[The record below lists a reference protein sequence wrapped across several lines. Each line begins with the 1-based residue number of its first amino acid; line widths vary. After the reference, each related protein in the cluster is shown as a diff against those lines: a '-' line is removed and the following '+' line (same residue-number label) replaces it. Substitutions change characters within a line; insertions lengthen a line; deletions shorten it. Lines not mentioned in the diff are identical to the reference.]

1 MRNRLLLIVMIISL
15 FGCSKLPT
23 LDIYSIEMPIIKS
36 KQQSKYKNKT
46 VKIAYPKSLKDTITQ
61 NMDFTYSSSERGSYQ
76 NSQWSNNLAKLLQ
89 GATIELLESSQIYKA
104 VVPDSSTISEDYTI
118 ESTIYAFYHSLK
130 SNNSKA
136 IVSIEYRLIDS
147 TDNRLIKSKRFSYAE
162 DTTTKD
168 AKGYV
173 EATNKIMKRLGD
185 DLLSWLSYNS

>member
-1 MRNRLLLIVMIISL
+1 MIISL

-147 TDNRLIKSKRFSYAE
+147 RDNRLIKSKRFSYAE

>member
-1 MRNRLLLIVMIISL
+1 MRNILLVVMIISL

-36 KQQSKYKNKT
+36 KQKSKYKNKT

-130 SNNSKA
+130 FNKSKA
-136 IVSIEYRLIDS
+136 IVSIEYRLLDS

-185 DLLSWLSYNS
+185 DLLSWLSSNR